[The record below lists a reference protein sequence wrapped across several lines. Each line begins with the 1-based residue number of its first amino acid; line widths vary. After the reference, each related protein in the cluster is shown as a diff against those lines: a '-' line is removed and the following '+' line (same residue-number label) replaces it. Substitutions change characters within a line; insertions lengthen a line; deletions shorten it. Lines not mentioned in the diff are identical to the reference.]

1 MSISKFNIIR
11 HDVIECEFCHKQIK
25 SLGIST
31 HLLVKHNIHSR
42 EYYDKY
48 LKEPD
53 ENICKNCGKTTKF
66 VNFTYGYRRYCCR
79 LCARQS
85 EEAKLSAS
93 ETWRS
98 HTDEWKQEVKL
109 RIQNTY
115 FQKTGYHHN
124 WSNPDSRQKCIDTY
138 FKETG
143 YTHNMKNPEHLKQ
156 RSEEYFRK
164 TGYYHNWS
172 NPESFAKCQQTYYE
186 KTGYKNPA
194 QNPNIQLHTVYG
206 FYYNDIYFDSHWE
219 YELYEA
225 LQSSKNVFEYHPK
238 ITFTYIKEKQEHK
251 YKPDFIINGKFY
263 EVKGDFFFNDNNQL
277 INPFTKELQLEKQEC
292 MIKNNVII
300 LKRKELDIL
309 IEKIRNNIII

>member
-1 MSISKFNIIR
+1 MSISKFNIVR
-11 HDVIECEFCHKQIK
+11 HDIIECKFCHKQIK

-53 ENICKNCGKTTKF
+53 ENICKNCGKETKF
-66 VNFTYGYRRYCCR
+66 INFTYGYRRYCCT

-93 ETWRS
+93 ETWHS
-98 HTDEWKQEVKL
+98 HTDEWKQDVK
-109 RIQNTY
+109 RRTQNTY
-115 FQKTGYHHN
+115 FQKTGYYHN

-186 KTGYKNPA
+186 KTGYKNPG
-194 QNPNIQLHTVYG
+194 QNPNTQSHTVYG

-225 LQSSKNVFEYHPK
+225 LRSSKNVFEYHPK
-238 ITFTYIKEKQEHK
+238 ITFTYIKEEQEHK